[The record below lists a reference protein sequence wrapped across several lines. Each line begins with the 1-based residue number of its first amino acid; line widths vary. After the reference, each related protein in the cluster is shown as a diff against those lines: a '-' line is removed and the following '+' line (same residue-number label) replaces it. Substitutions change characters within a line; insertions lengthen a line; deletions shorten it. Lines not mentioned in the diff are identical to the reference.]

1 MRLGVVVPTYGRFGD
16 AAAVL
21 RIIRVVEDL
30 GYDGAWFADHLAIP
44 GYASK
49 WVPPPVLDP
58 LAVCGVGLGAT
69 TRLRFGTDV
78 LVAPYRHPLALAAS
92 VRSLQAL
99 GGDRLVLGI
108 GVGYL
113 EGEFTA
119 LDLDPAT
126 RGARTDEALR
136 ILRAA
141 RTGLAIEHA
150 GASFEFRDVIPG
162 GVGAGPPLW
171 VGGNA
176 PVARRRAAELGDG
189 WHPLWISPEEYRAAR
204 AEIVALR
211 RTAGLDGPFTFSMS
225 CPRGA
230 VEDTARDWSGASR
243 AASAP
248 TRPEFGYVPPLPR
261 ATSGRPRFTGTP
273 DELRADLD
281 AYAAAGVDHLVVRFW
296 TSGVDLDEAALVA
309 QMTRF
314 AREVAGFSSASR

>member
-1 MRLGVVVPTYGRFGD
+1 MMRIGVVVPTYGRFGD

-44 GYASK
+44 GYAST

-99 GGDRLVLGI
+99 SGDRLVLGI

-113 EGEFTA
+113 EGEFNA
-119 LDLDPAT
+119 LGQDHTT
-126 RGARTDEALR
+126 RGARTDETLR

-141 RTGLAIEHA
+141 RLGAAIDHS
-150 GASFEFRDVIPG
+150 GTHFEFRNVIPG
-162 GVGAGPPLW
+162 GVGDGPPLW

-176 PVARRRAAELGDG
+176 PVARRRAAALGDG
-189 WHPLWISPEEYRAAR
+189 WHPLWISPEEYGAAR
-204 AEIVALR
+204 GEIVADR
-211 RTAGLDGPFTFSMS
+211 AAAGLTAPFTFSMS

-230 VEDTARDWSGASR
+230 IEDAARDWSGTSQL
-243 AASAP
+243 ASAR

-261 ATSGRPRFTGTP
+261 ATGGRPRFTGTP
-273 DELRADLD
+273 DELRADFD
-281 AYAAAGVDHLVVRFW
+281 AYAAVGVDHLVARFW
-296 TSGVDLDEAALVA
+296 TSAVDLDEAALVA
-309 QMTRF
+309 QMKRF
-314 AREVAGFSSASR
+314 AREVARF